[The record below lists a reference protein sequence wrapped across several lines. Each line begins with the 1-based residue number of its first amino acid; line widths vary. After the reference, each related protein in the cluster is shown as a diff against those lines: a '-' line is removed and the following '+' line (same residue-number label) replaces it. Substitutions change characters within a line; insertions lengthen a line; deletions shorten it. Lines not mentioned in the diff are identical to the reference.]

1 MNEIFK
7 DKIVMITGGSRGLG
21 KTLALTFAKKGANV
35 IINYVK
41 ETKQAEEVVNEIKA
55 MGQES
60 LAIRADVADY
70 KQVEQMVQQILQKY
84 GRIDILINNAGSFKD
99 SLIRNMEKDVW
110 DEIIDVNLNG
120 VFNCTRAVINSMR
133 ERKYGKIINITSV
146 QGQTGTIGASNYVAA
161 KAGVIGFTKAV
172 AREVARNGIT
182 ANAVSL
188 GFINTGMLQRLS
200 EEIQN
205 KILLQIPMGKFGDPE
220 DVAKI
225 ICFLACDDSNYITG
239 QVINVNGGY
248 YM

>member
-7 DKIVMITGGSRGLG
+7 DKIVMITGGSRGIG
-21 KTLALTFAKKGANV
+21 KTLALTFAKKGASV

-41 ETKQAEEVVNEIKA
+41 ETKLAEEVVNEIKT
-55 MGQES
+55 MGRES
-60 LAIRADVADY
+60 LAIRADVTDY
-70 KQVEQMVQQILQKY
+70 KQVELMVQQILQKY

-99 SLIRNMEKDVW
+99 SLIRNMEKNVW

-120 VFNCTRAVINSMR
+120 VFNCTRAVINCMR

-146 QGQTGTIGASNYVAA
+146 QGQIGTIGASNYVAA

-188 GFINTGMLQRLS
+188 GFINTGMLKRLS
-200 EEIQN
+200 EDIQN
-205 KILLQIPMGKFGDPE
+205 KILLQIPVGKFGDPE